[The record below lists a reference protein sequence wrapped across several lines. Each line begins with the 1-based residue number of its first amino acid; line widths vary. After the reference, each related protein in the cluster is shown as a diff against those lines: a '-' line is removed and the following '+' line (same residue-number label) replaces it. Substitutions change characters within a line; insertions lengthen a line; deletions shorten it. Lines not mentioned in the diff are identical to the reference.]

1 MINTHSSISFYCRQS
16 RVDKHGTSPIE
27 VSVTLGGVRMLS
39 TLPRRCKPNEFKK
52 LMGARS
58 QNPIK
63 EYTST
68 VSSKIEDLILRCM
81 LDGILFTKDILRTN
95 IQYGFCEQRECMGS
109 LFSSFLSSQM
119 KKVKAGLSTYKNY
132 RKYEIVK
139 GLFFSYSNINEETLV
154 ISIRQR
160 DIVDFNTFLL
170 SKYDET
176 TVAGM
181 MQKLKSVF
189 LFALRN
195 RIITDNPF
203 LGYSITRKEKEVEFL
218 NEEEV
223 TRIRTTPLPSESL
236 DRIRDLF
243 LFQCYT
249 SLSYCDMAAL
259 TPDDFK
265 KNDYEQIYIEKKRK
279 KTGVGFLVILFEDAI
294 TIAKKYNY
302 KLPIVSNQRYNGYL
316 KLIADYCSISKPL
329 HTHIGRHTAACY
341 LLNKGL
347 PLEVVARI
355 MGHATT
361 KITKHYAKLLD
372 DTVFKSVERVMGG
385 K

>member
-1 MINTHSSISFYCRQS
+1 
-16 RVDKHGTSPIE
+16 
-27 VSVTLGGVRMLS
+27 MLS
-39 TLPRRCKPNEFKK
+39 TLPRRCKPAEFKR
-52 LMGARS
+52 LMRARS

-68 VSSKIEDLILRCM
+68 VSDKIENLMHKCM
-81 LDGILFTKDILRTN
+81 LEGTLFTKDILRTN
-95 IQYGFCEQRECMGS
+95 IQYGFCEQRECMGA

-119 KKVKAGLSTYKNY
+119 KKVKGGLSTLRNY
-132 RKYEIVK
+132 RKYEIVR
-139 GLFFSYSNINEETLV
+139 GLFFSYSNVKEESLV
-154 ISIRQR
+154 ISIKQK

-170 SKYDET
+170 SRYDET

-189 LFALRN
+189 LFAIRN
-195 RIITDNPF
+195 RIITDSPF
-203 LGYSITRKEKEVEFL
+203 LGYSIKRKEKEVEFL

-223 TRIRTTPLPSESL
+223 ARIRTTPLPSDSL

-259 TPDDFK
+259 TPDDYK
-265 KNDYEQIYIEKKRK
+265 MNDYGQIYIEKERK
-279 KTGVGFLVILFEDAI
+279 KTKVKFLAILFEDAI

-372 DTVFKSVERVMGG
+372 DTVFKSVEKVMGG
-385 K
+385 KMYHSSGGNNTNI

>member
-1 MINTHSSISFYCRQS
+1 M
-16 RVDKHGTSPIE
+16 
-27 VSVTLGGVRMLS
+27 
-39 TLPRRCKPNEFKK
+39 
-52 LMGARS
+52 RS

-63 EYTST
+63 EYTSA
-68 VSSKIEDLILRCM
+68 VSSKIEDLMLKCM
-81 LDGILFTKDILRTN
+81 LDGTLFTKELLRTN
-95 IQYGFCEQRECMGS
+95 IQFGFCEQRECMGT
-109 LFSSFLSSQM
+109 LYSSFLSSQM

-132 RKYEIVK
+132 RKYEIVR
-139 GLFFSYSNINEETLV
+139 GLFFSYGNIKEESLV
-154 ISIRQR
+154 LSVKQR

-203 LGYSITRKEKEVEFL
+203 FGFSISRKEKVVEFL
-218 NEEEV
+218 TEEEV
-223 TRIRTTPLPSESL
+223 ERIRKTPLPSESM

-243 LFQCYT
+243 LFQCFT
-249 SLSYCDMAAL
+249 ALSYCDMAAL
-259 TPDDFK
+259 TPNDYK
-265 KNDYEQIYIEKKRK
+265 KNNYGQIYIEKERK
-279 KTGVGFLVILFEDAI
+279 KTGVKFLAILFEDAI
-294 TIAKKYNY
+294 TIAEKYNY
-302 KLPIVSNQRYNGYL
+302 QLPIISNQRYNGYL

-347 PLEVVARI
+347 PLEIVARI
-355 MGHATT
+355 MGHAST

-372 DTVFKSVERVMGG
+372 DTVFKSVEKVLGG